1 MELKKPMLYG
11 AQHLWFL
18 NISKAFYKVWHDGL
32 IFRLLQNGICGERIK
47 QQEGK
52 SRFQGQCSSW
62 AYICTCVAQ
71 GSILVFIY
79 IYIYINDLSNDIK
92 CKCKLFTNDKSLFSV
107 VYIIDISENDLN
119 HDLEEISEWN
129 FQSKMNFNP
138 NPTKQAQ
145 EIIFSRKNCFYSSSR
160 LF

>member
-1 MELKKPMLYG
+1 MVFAVKEL
-11 AQHLWFL
+11 
-18 NISKAFYKVWHDGL
+18 SKRKQRVVFKVSVRLGL
-32 IFRLLQNGICGERIK
+32 IF
-47 QQEGK
+47 
-52 SRFQGQCSSW
+52 
-62 AYICTCVAQ
+62 A
-71 GSILVFIY
+71 LVWHKDPFWYIY